1 MKNPNL
7 AATNAGKTMAAA
19 PPPQSRRISTLVDPK
34 PLSRSSSS
42 SYIVGSTPH
51 YSTTRR
57 HSLYGTED
65 RIIIDP
71 GSKYWKV
78 GFSGEGK
85 PRQVYQVVRAEEN
98 PILWSWHSSRSQEEY
113 EEADRML
120 AARLQ
125 DALRAVFLESVS
137 FVPSL
142 SEEVL
147 NGFSTIDP

>member
-1 MKNPNL
+1 LVVGDEIVTCVTTAQKS
-7 AATNAGKTMAAA
+7 MAAD
-19 PPPQSRRISTLVDPK
+19 PPPASRRISTIIDSRP
-34 PLSRSSSS
+34 PTSRSSSS
-42 SYIVGSTPH
+42 YVVGSTPH
-51 YSTTRR
+51 YSSTRR

-85 PRQVYQVVRAEEN
+85 PRQVYEIVQAEDE
-98 PILWSWHSSRSQEEY
+98 PTLWSWHSSRSQEEY

-125 DALRAVFLESVS
+125 DALRAVFFE
-137 FVPSL
+137 
-142 SEEVL
+142 
-147 NGFSTIDP
+147 